1 MTDQGQQPPAQQPP
15 ATEPPPGTEPS
26 RTPTLEERFERFGRE
41 TEEAANR
48 LGREAEDAG
57 KRLAANPVVKGAADT
72 AARVWGLILIGV
84 GAWFFAE
91 FTLGYDLPAI
101 PWRDVWPIGL
111 IAIGLVV
118 ILRGLTRRSA

>member
-1 MTDQGQQPPAQQPP
+1 MTDEDRQPQPPPAAAP
-15 ATEPPPGTEPS
+15 ATDPP
-26 RTPTLEERFERFGRE
+26 RVPTLEERFERFGRE
-41 TEEAANR
+41 AERAGER
-48 LGREAEDAG
+48 LGREAEDYG
-57 KRLAANPVVKGAADT
+57 KRLAANPAVKDATDT
-72 AARVWGLILIGV
+72 AARIWGLVLIAV

-118 ILRGLTRRSA
+118 ILRGMRRRSA